1 VCRGF
6 GFPGWAVGLGGAMVL
21 PDYTS
26 AINTQL
32 NGFLSNPSVAGMVAL
47 VLGVGLGAYVVIQVF
62 SVFRKSS

>member
-1 VCRGF
+1 M
-6 GFPGWAVGLGGAMVL
+6 GLGGAMVL

-62 SVFRKSS
+62 GVFRKSS